1 MSLWVC
7 ALPAWVFTPD
17 MSGRPIPRL
26 GLWGLFVGPVTPLF
40 ITIKEKIVLTVCH
53 SGSSLTSCQVPDDK

>member
-17 MSGRPIPRL
+17 MSGRPIPRF
-26 GLWGLFVGPVTPLF
+26 GGVGNFRRPVTSLF
-40 ITIKEKIVLTVCH
+40 ITIKEIIVLTVCH

>member
-40 ITIKEKIVLTVCH
+40 KTIKEKIVLTVCH